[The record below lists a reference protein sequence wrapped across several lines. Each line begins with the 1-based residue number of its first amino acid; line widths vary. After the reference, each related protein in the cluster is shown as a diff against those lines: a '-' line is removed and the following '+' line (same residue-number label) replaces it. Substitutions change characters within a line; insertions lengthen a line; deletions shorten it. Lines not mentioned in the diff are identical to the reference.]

1 MATCSI
7 LRSAVRFGVALAI
20 VPAFGQAWAAD
31 LPLRSSLPPMVDLPP
46 PAPVPVW
53 AGFHVDLDAG
63 YTRTGS
69 QHLKTT
75 GTNALEQML
84 IDVGNVGRV
93 NMPSN
98 SFVLRG
104 GLGYDLQPVVD
115 SGLVVG
121 VVTDALYTEQQRDQT
136 AAFSFGGNDISL
148 AAHQSLD
155 FLGTLRGRL
164 GYGLG
169 PVLVYGTGGLAY
181 GHVGL
186 SARTTISNSA
196 YSGIYDG
203 GRHSGIETGYVY
215 GGGIEWMAPGGLM
228 PGQLAFKL
236 EYLRYDLGNRTVSVN
251 GMGPY
256 FGPGGPGQLGHTAN
270 AVFRS
275 EGQLVTA
282 GLTYRFSGAN

>member
-1 MATCSI
+1 M
-7 LRSAVRFGVALAI
+7 ALAL
-20 VPAFGQAWAAD
+20 ASGLGQAWAAD
-31 LPLRSSLPPMVDLPP
+31 LPLRSTLPPMVELPP
-46 PAPVPVW
+46 APPVPVW
-53 AGFHVDLDAG
+53 SGFHVDLDGG

-69 QHLKTT
+69 QNLRTT

-93 NMPSN
+93 NMPSS

-104 GLGYDLQPVVD
+104 GFGYDLQPVAG
-115 SGLVVG
+115 SGLVLG
-121 VVTDALYTEQQRDQT
+121 LVTDALYTEQQRDRT

-181 GHVGL
+181 GQVSL
-186 SARTTISNSA
+186 SAQTSISGPA
-196 YSGIYDG
+196 YTGIYDG
-203 GRHSGIETGYVY
+203 GSYRGIETGYVY
-215 GGGIEWMAPGGLM
+215 GGGIEWMAPSSLM
-228 PGQLAFKL
+228 PDLVGPGQLAFKA
-236 EYLRYDLGNRTVSVN
+236 EYLRYDLGRRTVAVN
-251 GMGPY
+251 GMGAV
-256 FGPGGPGQLGHTAN
+256 FGPGGPGAIGHTAN
-270 AVFRS
+270 AAFRS
-275 EGQLVTA
+275 EGQLITA